1 MAKMTIDALKTF
13 VATYVASAKQA
24 GAWSASTDNL
34 LQLLDKVGQQITLD
48 GTFADKLPELDGNDL
63 PLGKTIEEWFVD
75 LVLPQTYDATGANA
89 LAPSYPSVED
99 AAYSYSLGR
108 RVIPT
113 TVPYDNVERA
123 ALSASDA
130 GAMVAK
136 IIERLTNSYS
146 LYTYQQ
152 KKQLLANL
160 ITKASAATN
169 SAALVQTLAI
179 PTDSDTSEALIK
191 QVKADVEAASFANE
205 GHSLNNNLIGAAPS
219 LVLVI
224 KKGVM
229 PVLEVEALAGA
240 FHAENLAIPATIKVV
255 DDFGNADSK
264 VYAMLIDPRGVKLH
278 RGYHA
283 IRDNVNGAGDFI
295 NYFDHSENTGF
306 ISKNTF
312 VKVYKTA

>member
-75 LVLPQTYDATGANA
+75 LVLPQTYDAAGANA
-89 LAPSYPSVED
+89 LAPSYPSVEN

-255 DDFGNADSK
+255 DDFGDANSK
-264 VYAMLIDPRGVKLH
+264 VFAMLIDPRGVKLH